1 MVHEVICTVMSATN
15 FYIALYDEKED
26 LLVFPYFVDEVDV
39 PPPPQKLGRGLTA
52 FVIRTGKSLLCDRSV
67 DEELQRR
74 GEVEVVGAQAPIWLG
89 VPLIVDN
96 KTIGVMAAQHYSD
109 PKAYGHREQEVLE
122 FVSSQVAK
130 AIDRKKAEETLRA
143 SEERYR
149 TVAETASD
157 AIISIDGDGKIL
169 FVNTAAE
176 KIFGYSIHEMLGNDL
191 TMLMPEYLRYVHKF
205 SLQQY
210 TETGKRHMTWGGV
223 ELPGLH
229 KKGHEIPLEV
239 SFGEFIREGRHIF
252 TGIVRDITERKVAGE
267 ALRQSEEKY
276 RKLFEESQDGIILTT
291 PDGKLIDVNQAG
303 VELLGFTS
311 REELLNID
319 NARDLYV
326 HPDDREI
333 FKNSLSKQGFVRD
346 FEFLVKRKDG
356 QKRVLLESASAVRD
370 EKGNIIAYRG
380 FLRDITE
387 RKKLEDRLRQAQK
400 MESIGTLAGGIA
412 HDFNNLLGIILGYT
426 TLLEDRT
433 LEPQRA
439 SHNIEIV
446 KKAVHRGADLVRQ
459 LLTFAR
465 KGDPTFT
472 SLNVN
477 DTVIEL
483 TKMLGQT
490 FPKTITITTQVSNP
504 LPSIKADPTQLQQ
517 ALLNLCVNSRDAID
531 DHTVERGT
539 GRLTLETGMV
549 TGEHLR
555 QKFPDALARKYVYIS
570 VKDTGAGMDEPTR
583 RRIFEPF
590 FTTKELGKGTGLGL
604 AVVYGVINSHHGYVD
619 VESEKGVGTT
629 FTLYFPV
636 PTEAIAQSERENEQH
651 SAYS

>member
-52 FVIRTGKSLLCDRSV
+52 FVLRTGKSLLCDRSV

>member
-52 FVIRTGKSLLCDRSV
+52 FVLRTGKSLLCDRSV

-570 VKDTGAGMDEPTR
+570 VKDTGAGIDEPTR